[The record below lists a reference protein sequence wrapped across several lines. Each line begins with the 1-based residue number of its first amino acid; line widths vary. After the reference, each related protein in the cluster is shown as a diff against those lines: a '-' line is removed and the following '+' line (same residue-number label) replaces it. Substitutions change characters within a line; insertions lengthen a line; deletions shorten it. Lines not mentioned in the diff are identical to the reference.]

1 MTTEEIIA
9 LMNGD
14 EKLRIG
20 IVNAIP
26 TFKEGETL
34 LNNFAKQHFE
44 KNIGEEISKI
54 YNNLDEDVFKVLGV
68 RKPAEMKTYEFI
80 KQQLSDLKAK
90 SEDGGKNKD
99 EKVKELENQLKE
111 LQAKAEKAGD
121 YEKKYMETQSALQHT
136 KEEYENKIKGLET
149 QAFESAILA
158 DLNTGRSGLNFDPKL
173 PKDVIDTYVNT
184 HVESIKKHAKLVDG
198 KVVYYKEDGTPW
210 LDANNMMNP
219 ITASGIFAEKLKPI
233 LASNSGG
240 GGGAPRTGKT
250 GIETGEGG
258 KPKKVILDTEKFNS
272 KTTFLKHFE
281 EVAKEHAIEVGSKEF
296 QELLN
301 ESSKEHKYLELPRE

>member
-26 TFKEGETL
+26 TFTEGETL

-240 GGGAPRTGKT
+240 GGGARAAQGRR
-250 GIETGEGG
+250 ECAAA
-258 KPKKVILDTEKFNS
+258 
-272 KTTFLKHFE
+272 
-281 EVAKEHAIEVGSKEF
+281 VAAAIGAAAVKRRVA
-296 QELLN
+296 
-301 ESSKEHKYLELPRE
+301 P